1 MPSWTH
7 CTTSKRCGATRSGI
21 VAISTD
27 DARTT
32 AKVRSLV
39 TGKRWPYEVLLDTN
53 KTLFKAL
60 NLASIPFVMI
70 VKNGE
75 TLYSHTGYTPGN
87 ERLVVQKALEY
98 IK

>member
-1 MPSWTH
+1 
-7 CTTSKRCGATRSGI
+7 
-21 VAISTD
+21 
-27 DARTT
+27 
-32 AKVRSLV
+32 
-39 TGKRWPYEVLLDTN
+39 
-53 KTLFKAL
+53 
-60 NLASIPFVMI
+60 MI